1 MVLGPRTQPSADEI
15 VRRTAS
21 VLVGRLPLFVSDGL
35 AQYEAALLERW
46 HIDVPYPRTAQR
58 GRPRNPQRLPAPE
71 LRYAQVVKQR
81 EGRRIVSV
89 TRRVVYG
96 NPQAIDPRHISTSLI
111 ERLNLTFRQE
121 NASLTRRT
129 LAFGKDEEE
138 MRAHLA
144 LQIAYYDFVRP
155 HSSLRRRLAPSIPVR
170 GRTRRYWQKR
180 TPAMAASITNRVW
193 TLHELLC
200 NRPVIIATD

>member
-1 MVLGPRTQPSADEI
+1 MC
-15 VRRTAS
+15 RTAS
-21 VLVGRLPLFVSDGL
+21 VLVGRLPLFISDGL
-35 AQYEAALLERW
+35 AQYEVLLESR
-46 HIDVPYPRTAQR
+46 HIDVPYPRTGQR
-58 GRPRNPQRLPAPE
+58 GRPCNPQRLPAPE

-96 NPQAIDPRHISTSLI
+96 NPPQEIDPRQITTSLI

-121 NASLTRRT
+121 NASLTRKT
-129 LAFGKDEEE
+129 LAFGKNEEE

-155 HSSLRRRLAPSIPVR
+155 HSNLRRRLARSIPVR
-170 GRTRRYWQKR
+170 GRTSRYWEKR
-180 TPAMAASITNRVW
+180 TPAMAASITDRVW
-193 TLHELLC
+193 TLRELLSY
-200 NRPVIIATD
+200 RPAIKATD